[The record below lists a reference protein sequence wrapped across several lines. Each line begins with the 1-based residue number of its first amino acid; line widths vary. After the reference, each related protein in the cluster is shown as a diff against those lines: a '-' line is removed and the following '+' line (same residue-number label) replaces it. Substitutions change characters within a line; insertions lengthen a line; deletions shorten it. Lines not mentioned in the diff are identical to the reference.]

1 MHPEAY
7 EFVKQ
12 ALERDP
18 LPDSAAVLEIGSRI
32 VNGSVR
38 PLLPDA
44 IHVGLDIRPGPGADI
59 VSDCADY
66 DGVQTFDAVISTETL
81 EHMAEPEA
89 AIRCAWRAL
98 KPGGLLILTA
108 AAPEREPH
116 GNDGGA
122 VLEGEH
128 YKPISPAALEQML
141 DGWVGV
147 RISHHP
153 ERGDVYA
160 TARTPKRQRREQE

>member
-1 MHPEAY
+1 MHTEALD
-7 EFVKQ
+7 FVRE

-18 LPDSAAVLEIGSRI
+18 LPDNAAVLEIGSYN

-38 PLLPDA
+38 PLLEDA
-44 IHVGLDIRPGPGADI
+44 THVGLDIRQGPGVDI
-59 VSDCADY
+59 VADCANF
-66 DGVQTFDAVISTETL
+66 DGAQMFDAVISTETL
-81 EHMAEPEA
+81 EHMARPET
-89 AIRCAWRAL
+89 AIRCAYQAL
-98 KPGGLLILTA
+98 KPGGLLIVTA

-116 GNDGGA
+116 GNDGGP
-122 VLEGEH
+122 VGSEH
-128 YKPISPAALEQML
+128 YKAITPAALEQML

-160 TARTPKRQRREQE
+160 TARSPKRQRRDTDE